1 MLSLAV
7 VGFML
12 VLFGYGFFMLSLAVV
27 GFMLVLFGSV
37 FYAFFSCSRFYA
49 CFIRIWF
56 FMLSLAVVGFMLV
69 FFRSGFVLGE
79 NIGSNGN

>member
-56 FMLSLAVVGFMLV
+56 FMLSLAVVGLCLFYSDL
-69 FFRSGFVLGE
+69 GFLCFLKL
-79 NIGSNGN
+79 